1 MTTLD
6 GYDSVIHAAGKIRR
20 HKWGGLYRGPPLHSK
35 AQHPIQHI
43 VCVDTGADKTVLLPT
58 DAIKMELDYD
68 ALQEDSQPSVGIGG
82 FSYNFVGPAI
92 ITFNEPR
99 KAIQA
104 YQIDLLIIEP
114 EVALME
120 LPSLLGRDILNQWRM
135 RYSPTSNRLTFDV
148 ITADFTFPL

>member
-1 MTTLD
+1 MLRGRFGDTS
-6 GYDSVIHAAGKIRR
+6 GAAFIEGRLFIPR
-20 HKWGGLYRGPPLHSK
+20 LN
-35 AQHPIQHI
+35 IQSNI
-43 VCVDTGADKTVLLPT
+43 SFCVDTGADKTVLLPT

-82 FSYNFVGPAI
+82 FSYNFVEPAI